1 MTANAFFNISA
12 KYRITVN
19 SVINSPGGRG
29 LAGEGREAAVTQQHR
44 DALLSQDPVLPTRSS
59 PACAAPA
66 VASASPTCPC
76 KQNTFPAA
84 GAKIPA
90 VCRKCEG
97 ILLVQSCPQGAA
109 GCSQKQ
115 TQAVNEP
122 RRSKEPARS
131 CCFSFLKSYTSQGRE
146 ETRCSE
152 NNAAPYSLFLSLS
165 PEGKLVFVKPQHM

>member
-29 LAGEGREAAVTQQHR
+29 LAGEGRGAALTQQHR
-44 DALLSQDPVLPTRSS
+44 DALLSQDPGLPARSL

-66 VASASPTCPC
+66 RPLPGPCQQNAS
-76 KQNTFPAA
+76 PAA

-97 ILLVQSCPQGAA
+97 TLLVQSCPRGAA

-115 TQAVNEP
+115 TQAAHEP
-122 RRSKEPARS
+122 RRSKEPAQS
-131 CCFSFLKSYTSQGRE
+131 CCCSCLKPHASQGRDKMLRE
-146 ETRCSE
+146 QYCSLQPLFKSISRGKTRVC
-152 NNAAPYSLFLSLS
+152 
-165 PEGKLVFVKPQHM
+165 